1 MKDQHR
7 AYQYMGAHKEKT
19 TDGSVCTVFRV
30 WAPHAASVTIFGDF
44 CGWDAMRGWNMQR
57 RDDGIWEAHLP
68 ELPEYTTYK
77 YRICTADGRCL
88 DKSDPY
94 GFHMETRPA
103 TASRIYTLEGFE
115 WHDEEWMKKR
125 PSYQPYHAPVNI
137 YEVHAGSWRRYRDGN
152 YFSYTKLAEELIP
165 YVKEMGYTHIEFMP
179 LAEYPY
185 DGSWGYQITGYYAP
199 TSRFGTPKDLMYFVD
214 CAHAAGLGVIL
225 DWVPAHFPKDA
236 SGLANFDGEPLY
248 EYADVRKG
256 EHFQWGTKVFDYA
269 RPEVKDFLI
278 SNAMYWLD
286 MYHVDGLRVDAVA
299 SMLYLDY
306 GRQDGAWIANDY
318 GGNGNLEAV
327 AFLQELNETVFG
339 AHEGILMIAE
349 ESTAWPKVSQPV
361 YDGGLGFNFKWNMGW
376 MNDILHYIS
385 EDPYFRKNYHNQL
398 TFSMTYAFSENY
410 ILPLSHD
417 EVVHGKASLLSKNP
431 GNYEMKFRG
440 LRALY
445 GYMMGHPGKKLLFMG
460 GEFGQFIEWDYQ
472 HELDWCL
479 LEYDAHR
486 QMQKYVRDLNHLY
499 LSVPAFYQHDDSW
512 DGFRWISC
520 DDNTNNILAFVRR
533 DRSGQELICVLNF
546 APVTRMKYR
555 IGIPTPGVYKEI
567 LNSDWICYGGTGITN
582 GDEIVS
588 EEEPMHGYSN
598 SLSLTIPP
606 MSCMYLTLR
615 EQEDPLHASNGSN

>member
-1 MKDQHR
+1 MQEEHR
-7 AYQYMGAHKEKT
+7 AYQYMGAHIEESAE
-19 TDGSVCTVFRV
+19 GGLCTVFRV
-30 WAPHAASVTIFGDF
+30 WAPRAAKVSVFGDF
-44 CGWDAMRGWNMQR
+44 CDWIPEHAYGMTR

-68 ELPEYTTYK
+68 ELAQYTKYK
-77 YRICTADGRCL
+77 FRIETADGRVF

-103 TASRIYTLEGFE
+103 TASRIYSLEGYE
-115 WHDEEWMKKR
+115 WQDEEWMQKR
-125 PSYQPYHAPVNI
+125 HESAPYSGPVNI

-199 TSRFGTPKDLMYFVD
+199 TSRFGTPKDFMNFVD
-214 CAHAAGLGVIL
+214 QAHCAGIGVIL

-236 SGLANFDGEPLY
+236 SGLANFDGEALY
-248 EYADVRKG
+248 EYTDSRKG
-256 EHFQWGTKVFDYA
+256 EHFQWGTKVFDYSK
-269 RPEVKDFLI
+269 PQVKDFLI

-286 MYHVDGLRVDAVA
+286 IYHVDGLRVDAVA

-306 GRQDGAWIANDY
+306 GRQNGQWLANEY

-327 AFLQELNETVFG
+327 SFLQELNTTVF
-339 AHEGILMIAE
+339 ASYPGILMIAE

-376 MNDILHYIS
+376 MNDVLHYIS
-385 EDPYFRKNYHNQL
+385 EDPYFRKDYHNQL

-431 GNYEMKFRG
+431 GTYEMKFRG

-460 GEFGQFIEWDYQ
+460 GELGQFIEWDYQ

-486 QMQKYVRDLNHLY
+486 QMQKFVKDLNHLY
-499 LSVPAFYQHDDSW
+499 LAKPAFYEHDDSW
-512 DGFRWISC
+512 EGFRWITC

-533 DRSGQELICVLNF
+533 DKAGHEVICLMNF

-555 IGIPTPGVYKEI
+555 IGIPTPGSYREI
-567 LNSDWICYGGTGITN
+567 LNSDAICYGGTGITN
-582 GDEIVS
+582 GDGLIT
-588 EEEPMHGYSN
+588 EELPFHGFAH
-598 SLSLTIPP
+598 SLSLTVPP
-606 MSCMYLTLR
+606 MSCLFLEITGG
-615 EQEDPLHASNGSN
+615 EASAE